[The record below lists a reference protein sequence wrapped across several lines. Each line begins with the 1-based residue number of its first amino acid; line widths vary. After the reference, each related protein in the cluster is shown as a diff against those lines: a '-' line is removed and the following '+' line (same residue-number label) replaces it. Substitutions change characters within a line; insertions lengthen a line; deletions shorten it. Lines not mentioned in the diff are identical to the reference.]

1 MNRRGFLT
9 LGLRAA
15 VLATAVSTGLG
26 RVSLE
31 LVKPRNSFLTIDMIT
46 REALRIAHESSAF
59 ISAMNKSHAG
69 FAGESGS
76 TIQIRRPT
84 KFALGA

>member
-26 RVSLE
+26 RVTLEAVRPGNSL
-31 LVKPRNSFLTIDMIT
+31 LSINMIA
-46 REALRIAHESSAF
+46 REALRIAHENMVF
-59 ISAMNKSHAG
+59 ISAMNSSFVSA
-69 FAGESGS
+69 AETSGKI
-76 TIQIRRPT
+76 TIRRPNQYRL
-84 KFALGA
+84 A